1 MTDAP
6 TGPATPPTV
15 HRVEAKNRYEVRVGD
30 EIAGFAAYRDREDQ
44 RVLYH
49 TEIKDS
55 FSGRGLSSVLVTQAL
70 TDIRESGKQ
79 VVPVCPL
86 VAAYLKKHEEFS
98 DIARPVTPE
107 TLQWLDRVLNS

>member
-6 TGPATPPTV
+6 PGSALPPTV
-15 HRVEAKNRYEVRVGD
+15 HRVDAENRYEIHVGD
-30 EIAGFAAYRDREDQ
+30 EVAGFAAYRDRADQ
-44 RVLYH
+44 RVIYH
-49 TEIKDS
+49 TEIKDA

-70 TDIRESGKQ
+70 TDVRDSGKH

-86 VAAYLKKHEEFS
+86 VAAYLRKHREFS

-107 TLQWLDRVLNS
+107 TLQWLDQILNS